1 MRFFKPMIDN
11 HKQEYEGLWHPAHLQ
26 IMQEHFRSMETAQE
40 NGHVVV
46 TVNSVV
52 APPVFDFG
60 MRCTY
65 RYTIAPDGH
74 VAVTLSGEPYGDYPH
89 VIPCIGMDMG
99 IDARFDHAEYYGRGR
114 ARTTRTAAK
123 PILSAVISH
132 RSVTCSL
139 ITRSRRTTATI
150 RTPAGW
156 H

>member
-1 MRFFKPMIDN
+1 MVW
-11 HKQEYEGLWHPAHLQ
+11 KQ
-26 IMQEHFRSMETAQE
+26 QE
-40 NGHVVV
+40 NGHVIV

-52 APPVFDFG
+52 AR
-60 MRCTY
+60 RCLISACAALY

-74 VAVTLSGEPYGDYPH
+74 VAVTSVVSRTAIIRN

-123 PILSAVISH
+123 PILSAVIGH